1 MTTLS
6 VASRGSTDEKL
17 QWAFKLYDKDSNGFL
32 VQEEVVEILTVGRVL
47 GGCVGCVWGGGV
59 YGWMCMGVWVYGW
72 MCVGVWVDVCRCMGG
87 CVWMYGWMCVG
98 IWVDVCGCVWMCVD
112 VCRCM
117 CGCVWM
123 CVDVCGCMCGCV

>member
-59 YGWMCMGVWVYGW
+59 WVDVCGCM
-72 MCVGVWVDVCRCMGG
+72 GVWVDVCGCMGG
-87 CVWMYGWMCVG
+87 CV
-98 IWVDVCGCVWMCVD
+98 
-112 VCRCM
+112 
-117 CGCVWM
+117 
-123 CVDVCGCMCGCV
+123 